1 MTPGSIP
8 PATNSLLIV
17 DDEPIVLA
25 ALRDTLEREKYHVV
39 ACDNPLKALEVLRTR
54 QFAVIISDQRMPEMM
69 GLDFL
74 IESKKFNPLASRILI
89 TAVLLLPTIIDA
101 INKGEIFRFVAK
113 PWLREELSA
122 TVKNAISR
130 YQLVT
135 ENERLNTETRRL
147 NEQLIIANAALSS
160 QVRNLEEQKAALAV
174 ANRGLSTSYDRSLEL
189 CSRILS
195 TYDPYLAGRTKA
207 MVEIAQKMAD
217 NEHFSEKEKHVLKA
231 SAWLCDLG
239 LIGIPRDT
247 LRLFRSQPEKL
258 SDSDKL
264 TINSHPV
271 YSQTLASYVDS
282 QSEVGET
289 IRAHHERFDG
299 GGYPDG
305 LSRESIPWTARCLA
319 VAVWFVESGLPKDQA
334 IEAVLA
340 QSGTALD
347 PEAVRLFLKVS
358 HLLQL
363 PRKVSEIMLD
373 ELQPGMVLA
382 NGLYSP
388 HGLLLVGEGQTLNAG
403 TISKIRNHNL
413 MTPISQR
420 LLVYS

>member
-1 MTPGSIP
+1 MTPPSTTPVGS
-8 PATNSLLIV
+8 SVLIV

-25 ALRDTLEREKYHVV
+25 ALRDTLEREKYQVV

-54 QFAVIISDQRMPEMM
+54 QFAVIISDQRMPEML

-74 IESKKFNPLASRILI
+74 IGSRKFTPLASRILI
-89 TAVLLLPTIIDA
+89 TAVLSLPTIIDA

-122 TVKNAISR
+122 TVRNAISR
-130 YQLVT
+130 HQLVT
-135 ENERLNTETRRL
+135 ENERLHAEASRL
-147 NEQLIIANAALSS
+147 NEQLTIANAALSS
-160 QVRNLEEQKAALAV
+160 QIRNLEEQKAALAV
-174 ANRGLSTSYDRSLEL
+174 ANRELSTSYDRSLEL

-195 TYDPYLAGRTKA
+195 TFDPYLAGQTKA
-207 MVEIAQKMAD
+207 MVEIARKMAD
-217 NEHFSEKEKHVLKA
+217 TEHFNEREKRILKA

-247 LRLFRSQPEKL
+247 LRLFRTHPEKL
-258 SDSDKL
+258 SEPDRL

-271 YSQTLASYVDS
+271 FSQTLASYVDS
-282 QSEVGET
+282 HPEVGET

-299 GGYPDG
+299 TGYPDR

-319 VAVWFVESGLPKDQA
+319 VAVCFVESGLPKDQG

-347 PEAVRLFLKVS
+347 PEAVRLFLKVT

-363 PRKVSEIMLD
+363 PRKVSEILLD
-373 ELQPGMVLA
+373 ELQPGMILA

-388 HGLLLVGEGQTLNAG
+388 HGLLLVSEGQTLNAS

>member
-1 MTPGSIP
+1 MTPALSSAAP
-8 PATNSLLIV
+8 SLLIV

-25 ALRDTLEREKYHVV
+25 ALKETLEREKYHVV
-39 ACDNPLKALEVLRTR
+39 ASTNPLKALEILRTQ

-74 IESKKFNPLASRILI
+74 IESKKLNPLASRILI
-89 TAVLLLPTIIDA
+89 TAVLSLPTIVDA

-113 PWLREELSA
+113 PWLREELTA

-130 YQLVT
+130 YQLVA
-135 ENERLNTETRRL
+135 ENERLTLEARRL
-147 NEQLIIANAALSS
+147 NEQLSIANSALAG
-160 QVRNLEEQKAALAV
+160 QIKFLEEQKSALAS
-174 ANRGLSTSYDRSLEL
+174 ANRELSTSYDRSLEL

-195 TYDPYLAGRTKA
+195 TYDPYLAGQTKA
-207 MVEIAQKMAD
+207 MVEIARKMAET
-217 NEHFSEKEKHVLKA
+217 EHFIEKERRILKA

-239 LIGIPRDT
+239 LIGIPRET
-247 LRLFRSQPEKL
+247 LRLFRTNPDRL
-258 SDSDKL
+258 SEPDRL
-264 TINSHPV
+264 TINSHPI

-282 QSEVGET
+282 QAEVGET

-299 GGYPDG
+299 AGFPDG

-334 IEAVLA
+334 IESVLS
-340 QSGTALD
+340 QSGAALD
-347 PEAVRLFLKVS
+347 PEAVRLFLKVT

-363 PRKVSEIMLD
+363 PRQVNEVLLE

-382 NGLYSP
+382 HGLYSP
-388 HGLLLVGEGQTLNAG
+388 HGLLLVGEGQTLNAN
-403 TISKIRNHNL
+403 TISKIRNHNV
-413 MTPISQR
+413 MNPISQR